1 MAQISTHFFEHL
13 DAAVR
18 LVSARDIRTPAG
30 TANENYALPQVEDIV
45 VAGRQLAT
53 Y

>member
-1 MAQISTHFFEHL
+1 MWPKLAHIFEHL

-30 TANENYALPQVEDIV
+30 TANENYAL
-45 VAGRQLAT
+45 AAS
-53 Y
+53 